1 MKYIRGYWDCNYCNT
16 KAIDGLIDNCTNC
29 GKQKPSDTKYYMLS
43 ENDFVSAEVEC
54 IRGLQETF
62 PAKCIRRMEKTKEN
76 KVYQMMRRKR
86 TEEVYHMSKE
96 NRKEVVYQK
105 IIGNLHC

>member
-16 KAIDGLIDNCTNC
+16 KAIDGLMDNCTNC

-54 IRGLQETF
+54 IRGL
-62 PAKCIRRMEKTKEN
+62 
-76 KVYQMMRRKR
+76 
-86 TEEVYHMSKE
+86 
-96 NRKEVVYQK
+96 
-105 IIGNLHC
+105 